1 MDVHECFDVSSQLS
15 IVSENWGEIKRS
27 EVTQAAD
34 YYCAL
39 QNLFMLAQA
48 VCLSK
53 PKEFHF
59 ATIVMSG
66 GR

>member
-1 MDVHECFDVSSQLS
+1 MNALMSQLLL
-15 IVSENWGEIKRS
+15 VTENWGEIKRS
-27 EVTQAAD
+27 EVTQVAD
-34 YYCAL
+34 YYCVL

-48 VCLSK
+48 VHPSK

-59 ATIVMSG
+59 ATIIMRG

>member
-1 MDVHECFDVSSQLS
+1 MHECFDVSSQLS
-15 IVSENWGEIKRS
+15 LVSENWGEIKRS
-27 EVTQAAD
+27 EVTQVAY
-34 YYCAL
+34 YYCVL
-39 QNLFMLAQA
+39 QNLFLLAQA
-48 VCLSK
+48 VDLSK